1 MPTVRRRRGL
11 IAAALVLVVAL
22 AATGPGGSAGAAA
35 AGPARRT
42 ATTAGTSEPRYHVPR
57 AAMKA
62 ALHCPASFTS
72 ERQPVLL
79 VHGTF
84 THGQENYGWNYLPEL
99 TGRGFD
105 VCYVDLPNRSLD
117 DIQLASEYVVF
128 AIRKMHRLSG
138 GRRIDVLGHSQG
150 GLEPRWALRWWP
162 SLQPMVSDLVTL
174 STPNHGTALGNFDGA
189 SCAACFQMGQGSA
202 FLTALNSV
210 DETPGA
216 VEYTN
221 LYTNLQ
227 DELVVPANSAATSG
241 ATNIAVQDACAL
253 RPVDHVSMA
262 ADRVVLALVLDAF
275 THRGTASVSRLPA
288 LLTLCTEQPLLFPS
302 DPTAGLAVLAG
313 DLADPHVP
321 TSSIVSAEPPLRH
334 YAGG

>member
-1 MPTVRRRRGL
+1 MPSPRTLAV
-11 IAAALVLVVAL
+11 ALLALLVVL
-22 AATGPGGSAGAAA
+22 AGAPSA
-35 AGPARRT
+35 T
-42 ATTAGTSEPRYHVPR
+42 ATAAPTAPAAEATATHEPRLHIDKATLR
-57 AAMKA
+57 A
-62 ALHCPASFTS
+62 ALHCDGPFDSG
-72 ERQPVLL
+72 RQPVLL

-99 TGRGFD
+99 ASRGFD

-117 DIQLASEYVVF
+117 DIQLASEYVVH
-128 AIRKMHRLSG
+128 AIRRMHRSSG
-138 GRRIDVLGHSQG
+138 KRVDVMGHSQG

-174 STPNHGTALGNFDGA
+174 ATPNHGTALGNFAGA

-202 FLTALNSV
+202 FLTALNSG
-210 DETPGA
+210 DETPGS

-221 LYTNLQ
+221 LYTTLQ
-227 DELVVPANSAATSG
+227 DELVVPATSAVTDG
-241 ATNIAVQDACAL
+241 ATNIAVQDVCPL
-253 RPVDHVSMA
+253 RPVDHLSMA

-288 LLTLCTEQPLLFPS
+288 PATLCTQQPLLFPS
-302 DPTAGLAVLAG
+302 DPTAGLDVLAG

-321 TSSIVSAEPPLRH
+321 AASIATAEPPLRH

>member
-1 MPTVRRRRGL
+1 MPSLRSLAAVLVALL
-11 IAAALVLVVAL
+11 IAFGAVPA
-22 AATGPGGSAGAAA
+22 AGAVTGQASAPAEPGAA
-35 AGPARRT
+35 R
-42 ATTAGTSEPRYHVPR
+42 EPRLHVDKADLR
-57 AAMKA
+57 A
-62 ALHCPASFTS
+62 ALHCDGPFDSG
-72 ERQPVLL
+72 RQPVLL

-99 TGRGFD
+99 ASRGFD

-117 DIQLASEYVVF
+117 DIQLASEYVVH
-128 AIRKMHRLSG
+128 AIRRMHRLSG
-138 GRRIDVLGHSQG
+138 KRVDVLGHSQG